1 MKHALLLAILLSTFH
16 LNAQDQVID
25 SAEVV
30 LRVNSIRK
38 ILGREKDKLHDS
50 IVADYYL
57 QLADYAA
64 LNYDFRHA
72 VQLCDSILTEQKGL
86 SFKKRKSVE
95 EQKANYL
102 RESGKSDEGMK
113 ILLKILG
120 EFEDKGMY
128 AESAEINKRIGIIF
142 LKSGDLMNAEYHL
155 NESVEHARRS
165 GDFETEGYALM
176 SLGNRYKAEDRFEE
190 AENHYN
196 QSIAIAK
203 EYNIKRLLAGNY
215 NNYGSLLRK
224 MDKLDQSMEYYKKAV
239 AINRET
245 GNDLWLSYNYNNLG
259 NIYEARKNYSEALRH
274 FFLSLEIKEKLDDER
289 GMVQTYLNVASVY
302 EKLGNFEKAYEYQK
316 KHKTLN
322 DKLAEQDKI
331 SQTRRLAA
339 EFQSE
344 KREAKILQLNMQ
356 DELNKQ
362 VLKSQ
367 EEKISYQN
375 FIAWVLGIGIFLVLI
390 IALLLWRTTVSRKRI
405 NEQLRQKNV
414 QIDKQ
419 HNEIISSI
427 NYARRIQNSIL
438 PGSNKLKGLLN
449 QYAILFRPKDII
461 SGDFY
466 VCDQSGSKTIFGV
479 VDCTGH
485 GVPGAMVSI
494 VASTH
499 INKALHGYGLHD
511 PAEILTKLNE
521 EIPDALSAQDASVND
536 GMDMGLCELDPGKMT
551 LRFAGARHD
560 CWILNSTN
568 AITHRRLDGL
578 NHNLF
583 EENEYTLLELNGDR
597 SGIGKS
603 TAKVEFHTQEVELMR
618 GDTIILTSD
627 GYKDQFGGPRN
638 KKFKL
643 TKMRSLILSLAH
655 LSPDQIVNALDSSLQ
670 DWMGTEEQVDDICV
684 FVVRI

>member
-1 MKHALLLAILLSTFH
+1 MKHALLVAILLSTFH
-16 LNAQDQVID
+16 LSAQDQSID

-30 LRVNSIRK
+30 LRVNSIRQ
-38 ILGREKDKLHDS
+38 ILGREKGKLHDS

-64 LNYDFRHA
+64 MNYDFRHA
-72 VQLCDSILTEQKGL
+72 VRICDSVLNEQSDL
-86 SFKKRKSVE
+86 SFKKRKSIE

-128 AESAEINKRIGIIF
+128 QESAEINKRIGIIF
-142 LKSGDLMNAEYHL
+142 LKSSDLMNAEYHL
-155 NESVEHARRS
+155 MESIDHARKC
-165 GDFETEGYALM
+165 GDVETEGYSNM
-176 SLGNRYKAEDRFEE
+176 SLGNRYKAENRFEE
-190 AENHYN
+190 AQRHYN
-196 QSIAIAK
+196 RSISIAK

-239 AINRET
+239 AINKEI
-245 GNDLWLSYNYNNLG
+245 GNDKWLSYNYNNLG
-259 NIYEARKNYSEALRH
+259 NVYEARKNYSEALRYLT
-274 FFLSLEIKEKLDDER
+274 LSMEIKKKLKDDR
-289 GMVQTYLNVASVY
+289 GMVQTFRNISGVY
-302 EKLGNFEKAYEYQK
+302 EKLGNYQKAYEFQK
-316 KHKTLN
+316 KYVTLS
-322 DKLAEQDKI
+322 DSLTEQDKI

-344 KREAKILQLNMQ
+344 KREAKIVQLNMQ
-356 DELNKQ
+356 DELNQQ
-362 VLKSQ
+362 VLRSQ
-367 EEKISYQN
+367 EERISHQN
-375 FIAWVLGIGIFLVLI
+375 FLAWVLAIGIFLVLI
-390 IALLLWRTTVSRKRI
+390 IALMLWRTTLSRKRI
-405 NEQLRQKNV
+405 NEELREKNA
-414 QIDKQ
+414 QIDSQ

-438 PGSNKLKGLLN
+438 PGSSKLKELLN

-466 VCDQSGSKTIFGV
+466 VCDQSGMKTIFGV

-521 EIPDALSAQDASVND
+521 EIPNALSAQDASVND
-536 GMDMGLCELDPGKMT
+536 GMDMGLCELDRGKMT
-551 LRFAGARHD
+551 LRFAGAKHD

-568 AITHRRLDGL
+568 AITHRNLDGL
-578 NHNLF
+578 NHGLF

-597 SGIGKS
+597 RGIGKS
-603 TAKVEFHTQEVELMR
+603 TEKVQFNAQEVELMR

-627 GYKDQFGGPRN
+627 GYKDQFGGPKN

-643 TKMRSLILSLAH
+643 TEMRRLILSLAH
-655 LSPDQIVNALDSSLQ
+655 LSPDQIVNALDSTIQ
-670 DWMGTEEQVDDICV
+670 DWMGDEEQIDDICV
-684 FVVRI
+684 FVVRV